1 MSLRHIWAITR
12 KELIYIRRDRASLFL
27 VVLTPVILLIL
38 MAYAL
43 VADIEHVPL
52 VVLDQDRSAS
62 SRAFIQQLTLGD
74 DLDLE
79 LQVDSMADVENSL
92 LDGRAHAAIV
102 IPPGFE
108 ADLVAMRGLPLQV
121 LVNGTEPQTGGF
133 AVTRL
138 TERAEQFIAPYLADY
153 LSGLGGGEQVL
164 EPIDLRVRTWY
175 NPNLKAN
182 VDMIPGLISLVL
194 GIPGLSVAMTLAR
207 EHEHGTM
214 EQLMA
219 TPISR
224 AELLVGKIGPYLLS
238 GVVNVI
244 LTTGFA
250 MWWFDVP
257 FRGSFL
263 LYLLLSVFYFF
274 SLLSMGMIVG
284 VFLRTQAGALAA
296 SFLVVFFPGFFLTGI
311 FFPIAAMPSIV
322 RLEASALPG
331 THFTIITRGIFTT
344 GVGLSVLW
352 PNLVAM
358 IVLGVV
364 FIGIAALFFR
374 KKLA

>member
-27 VVLTPVILLIL
+27 VILTPVFLLIL
-38 MAYAL
+38 MSYAL
-43 VADIEHVPL
+43 VADVEHVPL

-62 SRAFIQQLTLGD
+62 SRALIQQLTLGD
-74 DLDLE
+74 DIDLE
-79 LQVDSMADVENSL
+79 LQVESMDEIEDAL
-92 LDGRAHAAIV
+92 LDGHAHAALI
-102 IPPGFE
+102 IPFGFE

-133 AVTRL
+133 ALTRL
-138 TERAEQFIAPYLADY
+138 TERAEQFIMPYLEEY
-153 LSGLGGGEQVL
+153 LAGSGSDEQML
-164 EPIDLRVRTWY
+164 EPIDLRIRTWY

-182 VDMIPGLISLVL
+182 VDLIPGLISMIL
-194 GIPGLSVAMTLAR
+194 GVPGLSVALTMAR
-207 EHEHGTM
+207 EREHGTM

-219 TPISR
+219 TPIGR
-224 AELLVGKIGPYLLS
+224 AELMVGKIGPYLLS
-238 GVVNVI
+238 GILNVF
-244 LTTGFA
+244 LTTGLA
-250 MWWFDVP
+250 MWWFQVP
-257 FRGSFL
+257 FRGNFL
-263 LYLLLSVFYFF
+263 LYLILSVFYFF

-311 FFPIAAMPSIV
+311 FFPIAAMPPIV

-344 GVGLSVLW
+344 GVGLPVLW
-352 PNLVAM
+352 PNALAM